1 MRFLLVV
8 IAVFLTAFA
17 ATSAP
22 ASPTLP
28 VSSDRIWFSPGPGTL
43 DYLRLFENPE
53 EWTRA
58 RSVVTVFKFY
68 AQHTQTP
75 APSIVGPNT
84 YDALVRV
91 GAFRKLTTWKIK
103 TESQLYTHTNTL

>member
-1 MRFLLVV
+1 VRSPVRFGFVVAALLS
-8 IAVFLTAFA
+8 ALS
-17 ATSAP
+17 ATSSP
-22 ASPTLP
+22 ASPALP
-28 VSSDRIWFSPGPGTL
+28 VSADRIWFAPGPGTL

-53 EWTRA
+53 QWTRT

-84 YDALVRV
+84 AMHSCEP
-91 GAFRKLTTWKIK
+91 GAFG
-103 TESQLYTHTNTL
+103 S